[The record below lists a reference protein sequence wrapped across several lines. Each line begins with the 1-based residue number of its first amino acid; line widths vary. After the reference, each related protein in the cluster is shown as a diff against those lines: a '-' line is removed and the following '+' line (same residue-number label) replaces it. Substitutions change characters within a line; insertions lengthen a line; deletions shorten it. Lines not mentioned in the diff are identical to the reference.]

1 MPPAHR
7 RRTRQ
12 RPRTRALRAHTPDP
26 RAHQQPILRRCR
38 CRCRRRSRPTHDP
51 PLFAGRPQL
60 QRCRPTERSRPR
72 SSHGQPATACA
83 SPTKAVLTSPGP
95 DARRCWRLPLAALPW
110 PHRRLR
116 CPRGWLSC
124 LGSYLN
130 AFESRR
136 PAPDSGMA
144 CSAIARNNR
153 LGTPNPV
160 LRWGR
165 CVCTTAGQT
174 RLHCRPLWRSG
185 VLPKHGLSICR
196 DALLECLRE
205 QGAVPSKRRRRHG
218 FRREGTSIAAA

>member
-1 MPPAHR
+1 MPPVHR

-12 RPRTRALRAHTPDP
+12 RPRTRVLRAHTPDP

-38 CRCRRRSRPTHDP
+38 RRSRPTRDP
-51 PLFAGRPQL
+51 LLSVGHPQW
-60 QRCRPTERSRPR
+60 QCCRPRER
-72 SSHGQPATACA
+72 SSHGQPATAFA
-83 SPTKAVLTSPGP
+83 SSTKAVLTSPGP

-116 CPRGWLSC
+116 CPRGGRSC

-130 AFESRR
+130 AFESGR

-144 CSAIARNNR
+144 CSAIARDNR
-153 LGTPNPV
+153 PGTPNPV
-160 LRWGR
+160 LRSGR
-165 CVCTTAGQT
+165 CVCTTAGQV

-185 VLPKHGLSICR
+185 VLPKHGVSICR
-196 DALLECLRE
+196 DSWFECLRA

-218 FRREGTSIAAA
+218 SRRGGTSIAAA